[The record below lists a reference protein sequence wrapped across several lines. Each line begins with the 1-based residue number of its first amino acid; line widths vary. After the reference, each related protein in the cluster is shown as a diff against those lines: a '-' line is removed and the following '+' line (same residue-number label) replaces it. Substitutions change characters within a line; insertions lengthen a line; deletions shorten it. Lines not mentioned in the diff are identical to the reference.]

1 MKVNRTILKRSLI
14 ILVSMMLVL
23 ICFILVHAFHLG
35 EEAAVGIFSLAATL
49 VGTIF
54 IAIELK
60 NSQEVTCCD
69 MLIDQN
75 NYFHDNDHLM
85 KVYEALE
92 RSQGAQVDM
101 SVWKDVEETDIACYC
116 TFFENL
122 YLLYRH
128 KIARLEDLDDLF
140 GYRFF
145 IFTNNPYIQERHLL
159 PTSSSYNEIFSL
171 YEAWLKFRR
180 KNGSHIPGEDY
191 AFSTEFLEKRLYL
204 RSAEGRGNEPMA
216 EFGNQLKISRMGFKD
231 IPEILSVQQRAC
243 DQMADPNQFYPLS
256 RQELIES
263 LFLDTV
269 LGAVALN
276 GQLAGFAVFVSCRD
290 SSRNLGPDAD
300 LLWQQSYT
308 FDVVVS
314 DPAWRGNGIQR
325 QFIDLAIMKAR
336 EAGAKAIL
344 ATVSPTN
351 SFSLDNF
358 LKKGFTVL
366 KSGMNKYGGLERS
379 LLIYQL

>member
-1 MKVNRTILKRSLI
+1 
-14 ILVSMMLVL
+14 
-23 ICFILVHAFHLG
+23 
-35 EEAAVGIFSLAATL
+35 
-49 VGTIF
+49 
-54 IAIELK
+54 
-60 NSQEVTCCD
+60 
-69 MLIDQN
+69 
-75 NYFHDNDHLM
+75 
-85 KVYEALE
+85 
-92 RSQGAQVDM
+92 
-101 SVWKDVEETDIACYC
+101 
-116 TFFENL
+116 
-122 YLLYRH
+122 
-128 KIARLEDLDDLF
+128 
-140 GYRFF
+140 
-145 IFTNNPYIQERHLL
+145 
-159 PTSSSYNEIFSL
+159 
-171 YEAWLKFRR
+171 
-180 KNGSHIPGEDY
+180 
-191 AFSTEFLEKRLYL
+191 
-204 RSAEGRGNEPMA
+204 
-216 EFGNQLKISRMGFKD
+216 MGFKD

-290 SSRNLGPDAD
+290 SSRNLGPDVD